1 MEKLT
6 NSGKV
11 RLATVSADGQYVF
24 NVHDEGSGQQSL
36 WMRHIATGSNKEILP
51 ATECNYTGMTF
62 SPDGSYLYF
71 LRIEP
76 QRPNIGVLY
85 KIPVLGGTP
94 QQLIDDVDSAV
105 TFSPDGQQMAFVRNS
120 SADANSKLIITHSDG
135 SNESVLATLPIPGYV
150 DPAWSPD
157 GKTIA
162 AAVMDPAARAW
173 AGSSPW
179 M

>member
-24 NVHDEGSGQQSL
+24 NVHDRRSEGQQSL

-51 ATECNYTGMTF
+51 AAECNYTGMTF

-71 LRIEP
+71 VRIEP

-85 KIPVLGGTP
+85 KIPVLGGNPTE
-94 QQLIDDVDSAV
+94 VD
-105 TFSPDGQQMAFVRNS
+105 
-120 SADANSKLIITHSDG
+120 
-135 SNESVLATLPIPGYV
+135 
-150 DPAWSPD
+150 
-157 GKTIA
+157 
-162 AAVMDPAARAW
+162 
-173 AGSSPW
+173 
-179 M
+179 